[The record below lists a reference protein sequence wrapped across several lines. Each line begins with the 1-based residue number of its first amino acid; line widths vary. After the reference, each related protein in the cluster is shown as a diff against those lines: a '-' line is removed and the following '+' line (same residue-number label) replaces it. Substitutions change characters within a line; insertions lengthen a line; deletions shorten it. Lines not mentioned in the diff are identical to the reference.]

1 MLLIL
6 NVGLFISVL
15 EIKWNSLH
23 TSILDGKTDI
33 LHNFLIRSE
42 SVDET
47 EEPSQEEKTEE
58 KKIRLAFFL
67 DSYQSFCSPDIGE
80 TLLHAAAKVND
91 SKAVKSLLLSGAD
104 PCVL

>member
-1 MLLIL
+1 MFCFVL
-6 NVGLFISVL
+6 VL

-23 TSILDGKTDI
+23 TSILDKKTEDT

-42 SVDET
+42 SIDEN
-47 EEPSQEEKTEE
+47 EEPSEEKTEE

-67 DSYQSFCSPDIGE
+67 ESYQNFCSPDHGE
-80 TLLHAAAKVND
+80 TLLHAAARLND
-91 SKAVKSLLLSGAD
+91 NKAVKSLLLSGAD